1 MPLQALG
8 PPSPGSPAPAL
19 GPPRRIKRYSMKGE
33 IRFFIPL
40 NTNFVKKK
48 QQKFKDSKD
57 RQMLKFEEIS
67 PKIQRMQI
75 LIKLAPQLPPI
86 YLPPLAL
93 LGVKKN
99 FGRFLASISAQ
110 V

>member
-40 NTNFVKKK
+40 NTNFVKKN
-48 QQKFKDSKD
+48 QQK
-57 RQMLKFEEIS
+57 L
-67 PKIQRMQI
+67 QR
-75 LIKLAPQLPPI
+75 
-86 YLPPLAL
+86 
-93 LGVKKN
+93 
-99 FGRFLASISAQ
+99 F
-110 V
+110 